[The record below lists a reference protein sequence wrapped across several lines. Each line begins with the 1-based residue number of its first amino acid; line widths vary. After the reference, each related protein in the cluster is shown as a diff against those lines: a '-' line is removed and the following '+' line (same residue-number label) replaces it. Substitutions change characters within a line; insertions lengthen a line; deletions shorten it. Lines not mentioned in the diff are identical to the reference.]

1 MYENGGSF
9 AEGYAIG
16 RDSNNGY
23 NNGGWGFGGDWIW
36 AFLLLALAGNGGWGF
51 GGGFGGGYGGGNLA
65 GYEIGRLATTND
77 VASGFSTSA
86 MMGNLNDII
95 LGQAGIQQ
103 TLCQGF
109 SGVNQTVERGLST
122 LGYNMA
128 TGFHGVDNA
137 ICTLGYQTQQGFNGI
152 ANQIAS
158 CCCDLKTM
166 NLENRYLNEKQTCDI
181 ITAINAGNQR
191 LVDIYTG
198 DKIAAL
204 QAENTALKGQ
214 ISNSKQ
220 TAEIISQLR
229 DPSCPIASYAVPNPN
244 CCYNPLFTGF
254 GGGNCGCN

>member
-1 MYENGGSF
+1 MYENNGSF

-16 RDSNNGY
+16 RDSTNNNGF
-23 NNGGWGFGGDWIW
+23 GFGGDWIW
-36 AFLLLALAGNGGWGF
+36 AFLLLALAGNGGWG
-51 GGGFGGGYGGGNLA
+51 GFGGNGGNLA
-65 GYEIGRLATTND
+65 GYEIGKLATTND
-77 VASGFSTSA
+77 VASGFSTST

-128 TGFHGVDNA
+128 TGFHGINNA
-137 ICTLGYQTQQGFNGI
+137 ICTLGYQNQQGFNSI
-152 ANQIAS
+152 AHQIS
-158 CCCDLKTM
+158 DCCCDLKTM

-181 ITAINAGNQR
+181 INAITAGNQR

-214 ISNSKQ
+214 ISNNAQTSEIVSK
-220 TAEIISQLR
+220 LR
-229 DPSCPIASYAVPNPN
+229 DPGCPVASYVVPNPN
-244 CCYNPLFTGF
+244 CCYNPFGFGYGGYGF
-254 GGGNCGCN
+254 GGNNCGCN